1 MGFSLPAEASWVLPA
16 RSRCSRLCWSQTS
29 KSQWILPGTSCPWQE
44 RWNET
49 IFVVPPNPNR
59 FRTPGVPSLLHSRPD
74 PAQVLG
80 KAVESAT
87 SPSLNPS
94 LKPAGADA
102 GARLTQGRTGRI
114 LRPRCQRV
122 SPAPGDSRGSPMS
135 PQPPPGPGGSLGFP
149 VALQPGVT
157 SGKGSSLKFNL
168 VLPGGA
174 WGYHP
179 GAVPTLG
186 QGNEACPDQTA
197 SSLFGKEQESGAGAA
212 GPPRSHNPEI
222 AGANH
227 PALWRL
233 GFFPCLFLR
242 CHPTAASGVQGI
254 LLQPLG
260 R

>member
-1 MGFSLPAEASWVLPA
+1 
-16 RSRCSRLCWSQTS
+16 
-29 KSQWILPGTSCPWQE
+29 
-44 RWNET
+44 
-49 IFVVPPNPNR
+49 
-59 FRTPGVPSLLHSRPD
+59 
-74 PAQVLG
+74 
-80 KAVESAT
+80 
-87 SPSLNPS
+87 
-94 LKPAGADA
+94 
-102 GARLTQGRTGRI
+102 
-114 LRPRCQRV
+114 
-122 SPAPGDSRGSPMS
+122 MS

-233 GFFPCLFLR
+233 GFFSLFVSEMSPNSSFWSPRDSPPALGKVTAGWFCLAEDLL
-242 CHPTAASGVQGI
+242 PLAGI
-254 LLQPLG
+254 LHG
-260 R
+260 ADAAEHHD